1 MKSWKIGLIGCGVM
15 GASLLQGIIHSSLV
29 HPADI
34 MVWDVLPEKTEE
46 MIKQFKVTAA
56 AELKQVFDV
65 PRLVFLAVKPVDMPG
80 VLENIQESL
89 AENHVLISVAAGISI
104 EQIKGVVG
112 ADKKIIRL
120 MPNTPCLIGKGM
132 TVVSPGVNVEENEL
146 SFVKSL
152 MQALG
157 KVVSLDEKLMDA
169 ATGLSGSGPAYAFMF
184 IDALA
189 DGGVKMG
196 LPRDSALLM
205 AAQTL
210 SGASEMVLQTGEHP
224 SVLKD
229 KVASPGGTT
238 IAGISALE
246 KRGFRGAVIKAVE
259 SAAKRSKE
267 LGNGKELKRERKE

>member
-1 MKSWKIGLIGCGVM
+1 MNRYKIGLIGCGVM
-15 GASLLQGIIHSSLV
+15 GVSLLNGIIHSSLV
-29 HPADI
+29 HPADV
-34 MVWDVLPEKTEE
+34 MVWDVLPEKTDE

-56 AELKQVFDV
+56 AEMKQVLDA

-80 VLENIQESL
+80 VLENIKESL
-89 AENHVLISVAAGISI
+89 TERHVLISVAAGISI
-104 EQIKGVVG
+104 EQIEKGVG
-112 ADKKIIRL
+112 ENKKIIRL

-132 TVVSPGVNVEENEL
+132 TVVSPGMNVDENEL
-146 SFVKSL
+146 GFVNSL
-152 MQALG
+152 MEALG
-157 KVVSLDEKLMDA
+157 KVVVLEEELMDA

-196 LPRDSALLM
+196 LPRDKALLL

-246 KRGFRGAVIKAVE
+246 KRGFRGTVIKAVE
-259 SAAKRSKE
+259 SATKRSKE
-267 LGNGKELKRERKE
+267 LGKEKELKKERKE